1 MTDTSQGSDLGIG
14 LAIAFG
20 ALAVLG
26 ALASTA
32 SSYLASMDHNALMQT
47 VSGVSVG
54 LAMLFGSL
62 AVAVLH
68 IYG

>member
-1 MTDTSQGSDLGIG
+1 MSERTQQSDLGIG
-14 LAIAFG
+14 LAVAFG

-26 ALASTA
+26 ALATTA
-32 SSYLASMDHNALMQT
+32 SSYISSMNHSALMQT

-54 LAMLFGSL
+54 LAMLFG
-62 AVAVLH
+62 AIAIAVLH